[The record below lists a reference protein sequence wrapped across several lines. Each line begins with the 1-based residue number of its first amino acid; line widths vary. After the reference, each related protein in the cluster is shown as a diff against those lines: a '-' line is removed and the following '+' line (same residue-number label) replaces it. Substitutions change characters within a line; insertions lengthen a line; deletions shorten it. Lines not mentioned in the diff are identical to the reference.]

1 MLRKL
6 LVVLFLGGLSIFA
19 LPVSAQEPAPPALGG
34 AEAAAIVGQ
43 PAVVMNWQSHILQ
56 PAETF
61 ACLVQR
67 SGTSWETVVRQNH
80 LLNPTQLS
88 AGMAVTVPLATSS
101 PTVRAAHTQDTRLSL
116 AVRTGRALWE
126 IIRYNPDPLY
136 AGGAVLLPGAGTQN
150 CLPYPLVNLTLTPQ
164 PLVRGKTALLSLET
178 AEPASCEATYL
189 GQTEP
194 CYTDDGTHLYVLLG
208 ISALSDAG
216 DYEVAVRLESNGLET
231 FFRVPLKVEPG
242 RYGYQVINPPP
253 ALNKL
258 MDAALMQGELDYL
271 ANWRVIR
278 TPERQ
283 WQFPLD
289 FPLPQKVSVSADYG
303 DRRSYGGLVNG
314 YHSGVDYRAWT
325 GLSVLAPA
333 AGVVLLSEKLEA
345 RGNAILV
352 DHGWGLVTGYWHLS
366 QSNVTV
372 GQHVQRGDVIGK
384 VGSTGLSTGSH
395 LHWEVWVNGVSVDGK
410 QWLVAD
416 QWAQEDLTALSVL
429 PVAVPLEMTEPQ

>member
-6 LVVLFLGGLSIFA
+6 LVILFVVGVLSFA
-19 LPVSAQEPAPPALGG
+19 LPVSAQEAAPPAQGD
-34 AEAAAIVGQ
+34 
-43 PAVVMNWQSHILQ
+43 AVANPPVAVMDWEIHILQ

-67 SGTSWETVVRQNH
+67 SGAAWDAVVQHNQ

-88 AGMAVTVPLATSS
+88 VGMAVTLPLTTQ
-101 PTVRAAHTQDTRLSL
+101 PQTVSAAHAQDTRLSL
-116 AVRTGRALWE
+116 AVGTGRSLWE
-126 IIRYNPDPLY
+126 IIRYNPEPFY
-136 AGGAVLLPGAGTQN
+136 VGGDVLLPGAEMGN
-150 CLPYPLVNLTLTPQ
+150 CLPYPLVNLALTPQ

-178 AEPASCEATYL
+178 AEPSSCEATYL

-216 DYEVAVRLESNGLET
+216 DYEVAVRLETKGLET
-231 FFRVPLKVEPG
+231 FFRVPLKVEAG

-258 MDAALMQGELDYL
+258 MDAALMQGEMDYL

-325 GLSVLAPA
+325 GLSVVAPA
-333 AGVVLLSEKLEA
+333 GGVVLLTEKLEA
-345 RGNAILV
+345 RGNAILI

-366 QSNVTV
+366 QSNVKV

-384 VGSTGLSTGSH
+384 VGNTGLSTGSH

-410 QWLVAD
+410 QWLAAD
-416 QWAQEDLTALSVL
+416 TWAQADLTALSVL
-429 PVAVPLEMTEPQ
+429 PVAAPLEAAEPQ

>member
-1 MLRKL
+1 M
-6 LVVLFLGGLSIFA
+6 
-19 LPVSAQEPAPPALGG
+19 
-34 AEAAAIVGQ
+34 
-43 PAVVMNWQSHILQ
+43 
-56 PAETF
+56 
-61 ACLVQR
+61 
-67 SGTSWETVVRQNH
+67 
-80 LLNPTQLS
+80 
-88 AGMAVTVPLATSS
+88 
-101 PTVRAAHTQDTRLSL
+101 
-116 AVRTGRALWE
+116 
-126 IIRYNPDPLY
+126 
-136 AGGAVLLPGAGTQN
+136 QN
-150 CLPYPLVNLTLTPQ
+150 CFPYPLVNLSLTPQ

-208 ISALSDAG
+208 VSALSDAG
-216 DYEVAVRLESNGLET
+216 DYEIVVRLITDGLET
-231 FFRVPLKVEPG
+231 FLRVPLKVAAG
-242 RYGYQVINPPP
+242 RYGYQVINPPA

-258 MDAALMQGELDYL
+258 MDAALMQGEIDYL

-325 GLSVLAPA
+325 GLSVVAPA
-333 AGVVLLSEKLEA
+333 GGVVLLTEKLEA
-345 RGNAILV
+345 RGNAILI

-366 QSNVTV
+366 QSNVKV

-384 VGSTGLSTGSH
+384 VGNTGLSTGSH

-410 QWLVAD
+410 QWLAAD
-416 QWAQEDLTALSVL
+416 TWAQADLTALSVL
-429 PVAVPLEMTEPQ
+429 PVAVPFEVAEPQ